1 MPLYVVVGGF
11 FGDEGKGKVVAYMAR
26 SMSPAI
32 GVRGGVGTN
41 AGHTV
46 YWQGKPVGLRQ
57 LPSCVVNPSTLLLVG
72 AGVLVDPEVFLGE
85 VRAFGCERRAYID
98 AQCALIEERHK
109 QADREG
115 HLKEVIQTTGTGTG
129 PANADRALRRVRIA
143 REERALL
150 PYVTDVSERVHEA
163 LERGQLVMAEGT
175 QGTFLSSYHGTWPY
189 VTSKDVTAAAVCSD
203 IGVGP
208 TEVDRVLVVFKS
220 YVTRVGGGP
229 LEGELS
235 PEEMQ
240 RRGWAEF
247 GTVTGRPR
255 RAAPFNFRLARRAV
269 KLNGATDAALTKADA
284 LAPEAKGVRSY
295 EKLPAQVRR
304 FVEEVEAEIG
314 VPVSLI
320 GTGPEPEDII
330 DRWRA

>member
-1 MPLYVVVGGF
+1 LPLYVVVGGF
-11 FGDEGKGKVVAYMAR
+11 FGDEGKGKVIAYMAKK
-26 SMSPAI
+26 MNPAI

-57 LPSCVVNPSTLLLVG
+57 LPSSVVSRSCLLLIG
-72 AGVLVDPEVFLGE
+72 AGVLVDPEVFLHE
-85 VRAFGCERRAYID
+85 VEAFGCRGRAFVD
-98 AQCALIEERHK
+98 GQCALIEERHK

-115 HLKEVIQTTGTGTG
+115 HLKDVIQTTGTGTG
-129 PANADRALRRVRIA
+129 PANAERALRRVRIA
-143 REERALL
+143 REHEALA
-150 PYVTDVSERVHEA
+150 PYIADVAEKVHEA
-163 LERGQLVMAEGT
+163 LDAGGLVIAEGT

-189 VTSKDVTAAAVCSD
+189 VTSKDVTASAVCSD

-235 PEEMQ
+235 PEEV
-240 RRGWAEF
+240 RSRGWAEF

-255 RAAPFNFRLARRAV
+255 RAAPFNFKLARRAV
-269 KLNGATDAALTKADA
+269 RLNGATDAALTKLDA
-284 LAPEAKGVRSY
+284 LVPDARGVTSY
-295 EKLPAQVRR
+295 DKLPAEARR
-304 FVEEVEAEIG
+304 FVEEVEAEVG

-320 GTGPEPEDII
+320 GTGPEPEMMI